1 MNMLA
6 NIKEVY
12 QNIPTAVRQF
22 LTKALLLFIAWKLLF
37 HLFLLPIR
45 VPDKFLSDSNAFF
58 TAKVFQQLYP
68 NSAIWMKDWKDYKLY
83 KEGIDHT
90 TIVKDG
96 KSIVGIT
103 DGCNGLEVFVLYVG
117 FIVCIPTTLLRQLLF
132 IVFGLLLLYTLNVGR
147 VVALGQLHMH
157 YKEFFDIAHHYI
169 FKLIVYAV
177 VFALWVWYAKKSDIV
192 QHDEA

>member
-1 MNMLA
+1 
-6 NIKEVY
+6 
-12 QNIPTAVRQF
+12 
-22 LTKALLLFIAWKLLF
+22 
-37 HLFLLPIR
+37 
-45 VPDKFLSDSNAFF
+45 
-58 TAKVFQQLYP
+58 
-68 NSAIWMKDWKDYKLY
+68 
-83 KEGIDHT
+83 
-90 TIVKDG
+90 
-96 KSIVGIT
+96 
-103 DGCNGLEVFVLYVG
+103 EVFVLYVG